1 MSATKNIT
9 DSWMEQIDV
18 QSRINDAAHW
28 KDEWISVYERRD
40 SYIEHFLGF
49 LLPVSSQRAAKTM
62 TDPSW
67 DRDFDYSGGQ
77 IEKVRLRHTN
87 YLGLR
92 FRRFLGLEF
101 GLCNYHLIDNGVTK
115 KIARREIHERDTGT
129 SDKILVRREAVLT
142 FIQGTKQVLLW
153 CVRSQRYSE
162 RKPDELG
169 LELSTE
175 RFRQECYCYDF
186 ERMNLNGSQKAERPR
201 MATMTQVFGKGIVR
215 LI

>member
-1 MSATKNIT
+1 MSATQST
-9 DSWMEQIDV
+9 ADSWMEQIDV
-18 QSRINDAAHW
+18 QSRIKDAAHW
-28 KDEWISVYERRD
+28 EDEWISVYERRD

-62 TDPSW
+62 TNPGWS
-67 DRDFDYSGGQ
+67 RDFDYSGGQ
-77 IEKVRLRHTN
+77 IAKVRLRHTN

-92 FRRFLGLEF
+92 FRRFLALEF
-101 GLCNYHLIDNGVTK
+101 GPCNYHLIDNGTTK
-115 KIARREIHERDTGT
+115 SIARREIHDKDTGK
-129 SDKILVRREAVLT
+129 SDKILVRREAILA
-142 FIQGTKQVLLW
+142 FIQSTNQVLLW

-169 LELSTE
+169 LELSAE

-186 ERMNLNGSQKAERPR
+186 ERMNLNGIQKAERPR
-201 MATMTQVFGKGIVR
+201 MATLTQVFGKGIAR